1 MVVHYIESSFFRS
14 IFLLVYLISFLLVGF
29 LKNHFSYSY
38 LLFVLIKM
46 MFFLVFEFSI
56 NLSFLFQF
64 FKHIREISLLYMLY
78 LVLVLFFHLSLTI
91 FFRSSFKLNF
101 IIFIISYFMINLML
115 SFIDYLVTFLKD
127 HLEYPVI
134 NYIFKAASKC
144 WYYFIS
150 MTIYLKIAIILLL
163 YQNLV
168 FLKENNFNQK
178 HNLGHF
184 NQILILKFAL

>member
-101 IIFIISYFMINLML
+101 IISYFKINLML
-115 SFIDYLVTFLKD
+115 YFIDYLVTFLKD
-127 HLEYPVI
+127 HLESPEIY
-134 NYIFKAASKC
+134 YIFKEASKC
-144 WYYFIS
+144 
-150 MTIYLKIAIILLL
+150 
-163 YQNLV
+163 
-168 FLKENNFNQK
+168 
-178 HNLGHF
+178 
-184 NQILILKFAL
+184 